1 MLSEFL
7 STTCWLVHL
16 PSPGIGPPGLFH
28 PRRKQAELRSSRC
41 EPNQEALTLET
52 PELSEPVEGLFV
64 FRSGPERR
72 AIPKHAGFS
81 WHSGYRCRR
90 KDCALCAHALLRVW
104 WTDDVLKALELV
116 EHAEPELRASLSERA
131 GPAAEEQDKQKREA
145 VRVKLARLR
154 ERKRTL
160 LASQA
165 HDAELDVPCPE
176 GLAYLP
182 YQRAAIA
189 FGMVRKSALFADEMG
204 LGKTVE
210 ALGVV
215 NADPKAR
222 RVLIVCPASL
232 KLNWA
237 REAERWLV
245 DRGPV
250 GVAGKTFPEDAQVV
264 VINYDVLSKW
274 AAKLRRTWD
283 VLIADECHYVKNK
296 DAKRSKR
303 LYALKARR
311 RLFLTGTPILNR
323 PVELWAIV
331 SALAPEEFD
340 DFWPFAKRYCKPTRN
355 RFGWEFTGATHLDE
369 LHERLRSTV
378 MVRRTKAQVLP
389 DLPPKRRQ
397 VIELNSEH
405 IASLIAVETK
415 AWAEHRDRLIEL
427 RAVTRGDKAPSEG
440 EAAALRAGVNVAFGE
455 LAKLRQATALAKVPL
470 VIEHVR
476 NVLEDAGKLVLFAH
490 HRAVVA
496 ALAEPFGEDA
506 VTLTGGDDVVS
517 RQAAVDRFQEDET
530 CRLFVGS
537 ITAAGFGLTL
547 TAASHVVFAELDWV
561 PAHLTQAEDR
571 THRIGQKDSVLV
583 QHLVLQDSLDARMV
597 GTLIK
602 KQRVIDKA
610 VDGVAQTQLFDGSF
624 ADALLE
630 AEGAHGP
637 GDTGEPG
644 APRESD
650 DD

>member
-1 MLSEFL
+1 
-7 STTCWLVHL
+7 
-16 PSPGIGPPGLFH
+16 
-28 PRRKQAELRSSRC
+28 
-41 EPNQEALTLET
+41 LET
-52 PELSEPVEGLFV
+52 PELTEPVTGLFV
-64 FRSGPERR
+64 LRSGYEQR
-72 AIPKHAGFS
+72 ALPKEAGLS
-81 WHSGYRCRR
+81 WHSGHRCRR
-90 KDCALCAHALLRVW
+90 KNCALCAHDLLRVW
-104 WTDDVLKALELV
+104 WTDDVLRALELV
-116 EHAEPELRASLSERA
+116 EHAEPELRAALTERA
-131 GPAAEEQDKQKREA
+131 GPAAKARDKQERA
-145 VRVKLARLR
+145 AARAKLAGLR

-160 LASQA
+160 IASQA

-189 FGMVRKSALFADEMG
+189 FGMGKKSALFADEMG
-204 LGKTVE
+204 LGKTIE

-215 NADPKAR
+215 NADAKAQ

-264 VINYDVLSKW
+264 VINYDVLNKW

-340 DFWPFAKRYCKPTRN
+340 EFWPFAKRYCGPVRN
-355 RFGWEFTGATHLDE
+355 RFGWEFTGANHLDE

-397 VIELNSEH
+397 VIELDSEH
-405 IASLIAVETK
+405 IAGLIAVETQ
-415 AWAEHRDRLIEL
+415 AWADHRERLIEL
-427 RAVTRGDKAPSEG
+427 RAVRQGDKEPSEAQV
-440 EAAALRAGVNVAFGE
+440 EALRASVNVAFGE

-470 VIEHVR
+470 VVEHVR
-476 NVLEDAGKLVLFAH
+476 SVLEDAGKLVLFAH

-506 VTLTGGDDVVS
+506 VTLTGGDDLVS
-517 RQAAVDRFQEDET
+517 RQAAVDRFQEDDT

-547 TAASHVVFAELDWV
+547 TAAAHVVFAELDWV

-610 VDGVAQTQLFDGSF
+610 VDGAAQAKLFDGSF

-630 AEGAHGP
+630 ADDTHEPDEGPQPDHALEPDDTNDSEGAP
-637 GDTGEPG
+637 
-644 APRESD
+644 
-650 DD
+650 

>member
-1 MLSEFL
+1 ME
-7 STTCWLVHL
+7 
-16 PSPGIGPPGLFH
+16 PP
-28 PRRKQAELRSSRC
+28 
-41 EPNQEALTLET
+41 EPTEP
-52 PELSEPVEGLFV
+52 PELTEPVTGLFV
-64 FRSGPERR
+64 LRSGYEQR
-72 AIPKHAGFS
+72 ALPKDAGLS
-81 WHSGYRCRR
+81 WHSGHRCRR
-90 KDCALCAHALLRVW
+90 KDCTLCAHDLLRVW
-104 WTDDVLKALELV
+104 WTNDIIRALKLV
-116 EHAEPELRASLSERA
+116 EHAKPELRATLAERA
-131 GPAAEEQDKQKREA
+131 GPVAETLDKPDKPDKPDRKT
-145 VRVKLARLR
+145 VRAKLARLR

-189 FGMVRKSALFADEMG
+189 FGMGRKSALFADEMG
-204 LGKTVE
+204 LGKTIE

-215 NADPKAR
+215 NADQAAQ

-264 VINYDVLSKW
+264 VINYDVLNKW

-340 DFWPFAKRYCKPTRN
+340 DFWPFAKRYCQPIRS
-355 RFGWEFTGATHLDE
+355 RFGWEFKGATHLDE

-397 VIELNSEH
+397 VIELDSEH
-405 IASLIAVETK
+405 IAGLIAVETQ
-415 AWAEHRDRLIEL
+415 AWADHRERLIEL
-427 RAVTRGDKAPSEG
+427 RALRHGNDEPN
-440 EAAALRAGVNVAFGE
+440 EAQLAALRADVNVSFGE

-476 NVLEDAGKLVLFAH
+476 SVLEDAGKLVLFAH

-496 ALAEPFGEDA
+496 ALGSPFGEAA
-506 VTLTGGDDVVS
+506 VTLTGGDDIVQ
-517 RQAAVDRFQEDET
+517 RQAAVDRFQEDDS

-547 TAASHVVFAELDWV
+547 TAAAHVVFAELDWV
-561 PAHLTQAEDR
+561 PARLTQAEDR

-610 VDGVAQTQLFDGSF
+610 VDGVAQAKLFDGSF

-630 AEGAHGP
+630 AEDAHRPDDALEPDDAGGA
-637 GDTGEPG
+637 
-644 APRESD
+644 A
-650 DD
+650 